1 MEVVMEPLL
10 ELAKGF
16 FIHYHFLGLIFHTCI
31 FPLDYA
37 FNDGIKH
44 QHALLFETHISH
56 LHFFP

>member
-1 MEVVMEPLL
+1 MEPLL

-44 QHALLFETHISH
+44 QPALLFETHISH